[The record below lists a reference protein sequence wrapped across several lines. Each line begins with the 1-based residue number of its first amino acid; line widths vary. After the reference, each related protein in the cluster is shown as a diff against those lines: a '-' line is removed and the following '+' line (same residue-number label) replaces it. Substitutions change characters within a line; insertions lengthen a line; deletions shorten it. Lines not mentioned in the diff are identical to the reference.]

1 MKLADFRERKNLP
14 LPSFFFWMALALK
27 ANGIRVGVWKLF
39 STGKNMKIAFIG
51 LGAMGRPMAANLIKK
66 GFDVQGYDASAKALE
81 AFVKA
86 GGRAAADVAEA
97 AAGAEVMI
105 LMVVNAAQAESAL
118 FASGSLDALPENAI
132 VCLMATCPPGAV
144 EKIASRVAATGR
156 RFLDAPVS
164 GGTAGAIGGTL
175 TIMAA
180 SDAATFE
187 AAKPVLAAIGERI
200 FHVGTA
206 AGQGAMFKVV
216 NQLLCGVHIAA
227 VAEAFA
233 LAAKAGVSL
242 NMLLEIMSGS
252 SASSWMLGDR
262 GPRMLESDPE
272 VTSAVDIFVKDLGI
286 VLDAGREQ
294 KAALPMAA
302 VAHQMFLAASGRG
315 EGLADDSQV
324 IRSYYAVNGQRSA

>member
-1 MKLADFRERKNLP
+1 
-14 LPSFFFWMALALK
+14 
-27 ANGIRVGVWKLF
+27 
-39 STGKNMKIAFIG
+39 MKIAFIG
-51 LGAMGRPMAANLIKK
+51 LGAMGRPMGANLLKK
-66 GFDVQGYDASAKALE
+66 GFDVQGYDASPKALE

-86 GGRAAADVAEA
+86 GGCVASDAAEA
-97 AAGAEVMI
+97 AVGADVMI
-105 LMVVNAAQAESAL
+105 LMVVNAAQAESVL
-118 FASGSLDALPENAI
+118 FTSGALDALPGNAI
-132 VCLMATCPPGAV
+132 VCLTATCPPGAV
-144 EKIASRVAATGR
+144 EKIASRVVATGR
-156 RFLDAPVS
+156 RFVDAPVS

-180 SDAATFE
+180 SDAPTFD
-187 AAKPVLAAIGERI
+187 AVKPVLEAVGQRI

-216 NQLLCGVHIAA
+216 NQLLCGVHIAVA
-227 VAEAFA
+227 AEAFA

-242 NMLLEIMSGS
+242 DMLLEIMSGS
-252 SASSWMLGDR
+252 AASSWMLKDR

-294 KAALPMAA
+294 KAALPIAA
-302 VAHQMFLAASGRG
+302 MAHQLFLAASGRG

-324 IRSYYAVNGQRSA
+324 IRSYYAINGQR